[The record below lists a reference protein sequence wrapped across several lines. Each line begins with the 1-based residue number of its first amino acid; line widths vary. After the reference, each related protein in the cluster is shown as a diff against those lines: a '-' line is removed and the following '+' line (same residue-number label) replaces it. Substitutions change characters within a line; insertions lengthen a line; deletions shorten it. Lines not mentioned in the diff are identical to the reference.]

1 MELKFYS
8 LNHALEKV
16 GCVPQVVSVKKT
28 PATPLV
34 EFVGSWDILPKKEA
48 SVRIYPLIART
59 LRTKFTDLLSCY
71 SINGSGAIIN
81 ERLKNIFSEYNF
93 GCQYQYTRVSIVT
106 KKGESISTPYYHLH
120 LPMPGIV
127 DKIDYSKSTFYETRF
142 DKRLSDTPIK
152 IKSYEDR
159 MTLQKNLSKKD
170 ICAII
175 QSEDVVLKK
184 GTDPKMMDIF
194 DWLGNP
200 CGGGLFMI
208 SERLKQRLEKEKITG
223 IAFEEYPYTISIDE

>member
-16 GCVPQVVSVKKT
+16 GFVPQVESVEKEWGV
-28 PATPLV
+28 PLIK
-34 EFVGSWDILPKKEA
+34 FVGAWDILSDEEA
-48 SVRIYPLIART
+48 SSRVYPLVARSV
-59 LRTKFTDLLSCY
+59 RTKFTDLLSCY
-71 SINGSGAIIN
+71 GKSGNSAIIS

-93 GCQYQYTRVSIVT
+93 GCRYQYVKVSIVT
-106 KKGESISTPYYHLH
+106 KKGEPVSTPYYHLQ

-142 DKRLSDTPIK
+142 GKRVSDTPIK
-152 IKSYEDR
+152 INSHEDR
-159 MTLQKNLSKKD
+159 MALQKDLGEKD

-175 QSEDVVLKK
+175 QSGDIVLKK
-184 GTDPKMMDIF
+184 GTDPNMMDIF
-194 DWLGNP
+194 VLIGDP
-200 CGGGLFMI
+200 CDGHFMV

-223 IAFEEYPYTISIDE
+223 ITFEEYPYKISIDE